1 MRDQVMQHTCNILLL
16 CTVAETHSLSPP
28 PLSYTHTIQLLEEL
42 HEKEQNCQSLQNYA
56 GLLLQRITEQSPD
69 LLQSIGSH
77 HEQYSELLMA
87 EQ

>member
-1 MRDQVMQHTCNILLL
+1 MDSGGQASLHPKYFELHLSLSLSYI
-16 CTVAETHSLSPP
+16 HSL
-28 PLSYTHTIQLLEEL
+28 THTIQLFEEL

-69 LLQSIGSH
+69 LLQSTGSH

>member
-1 MRDQVMQHTCNILLL
+1 M
-16 CTVAETHSLSPP
+16 
-28 PLSYTHTIQLLEEL
+28 QLLEEL